1 MLKLSSMK
9 QSSQY
14 PIPEPIQSKLSELR
28 GMISRL
34 IACQGI
40 VVLATWLLLSFL
52 FFGLLDYLPARF
64 GADES
69 PRFVRILM
77 LAIMG
82 AGTLAILYHFFWNRW
97 LVRWSDSS
105 LALAI
110 ERQHPEFQST
120 LITTVQAAASSP
132 KVKQTGP
139 KHAPDRRGKVIDTDV
154 LRETDHPS
162 RGGLLEIASEQAIQ
176 RIRNIDIHSLI
187 RFRTLQWELSLFAV
201 AAALGSVVLLL
212 APGWTSQWGKR
223 LFALSD
229 TPWPRTTQLGV
240 TGLELEVP
248 PFTGNPKRDRY
259 LIPFRDNT
267 IRVPKGVSA
276 RMKAWAKQLLPPPYD
291 VCTLQYRDVDGNRGR
306 ASMLSD
312 SDSDPRDFVLD
323 GPPLQN
329 ISDSLWMTLAG
340 GDARISNLRLEAVDA
355 PLALSTEIDVEY
367 PRYLQRSTKTSWGNE
382 RIPYRNGMRL
392 PQGSKLSFFVRTN
405 KPAQRCECLILKTG
419 EPSSEGT
426 KEFTIPVEPPS
437 NEFSIPLGALDAN
450 ILAEIRVW
458 DHEGLCATRIQQF
471 VVASINDTVP
481 SVDLVLEGIGTAIT
495 ENAVLPIRSKIKD
508 DYDVDQVW
516 IETVVDE
523 QPLVKSPLALSS
535 QGTADR
541 DIDLKAQREAGLDTP
556 KAGSV
561 LAMMV
566 AASDFLDV
574 NTTPHVGR
582 STPIQL
588 SVVTPDQLLII
599 LERRELAM
607 RARLE
612 QILAELGQLRD
623 LLVMTN
629 KNLTADP
636 KETASAENA
645 PSDENAPSTE
655 EEKSEPSSQTEE
667 SSPREQSSEQ
677 RRARLL
683 VLRAQQAAAQASKSE
698 GELKGVG
705 IEIAQ
710 IVAELINNRVDS
722 KDRRERLEQKIKLP
736 LANLM
741 QSQWTPFAAEI
752 NALESSV
759 AKETPSETSKKL
771 EQTILKNNEIIDAL
785 TTILNDMIDIQDF
798 NEVIDMVRDLL
809 NNQDKVLEKTKQEQK
824 KRVLDL
830 LK

>member
-1 MLKLSSMK
+1 MLKLSAMK
-9 QSSQY
+9 QSSKY

-40 VVLATWLLLSFL
+40 VVLATWLLLSFWL
-52 FFGLLDYLPARF
+52 FGILDYLPARF

-69 PRFVRILM
+69 PKFVRILM
-77 LAIMG
+77 LAIMV
-82 AGTLAILYHFFWNRW
+82 AGGVAILYHFFWNRW
-97 LVRWSDSS
+97 LVRWSDSA

-120 LITTVQAAASSP
+120 LITTVQAAASAP
-132 KVKQTGP
+132 KVKQAGA
-139 KHAPDRRGKVIDTDV
+139 KHAPDRRGQVSDTDS
-154 LRETDHPS
+154 LHETDHPS
-162 RGGLLEIASEQAIQ
+162 RAGLLEIARERAIQ
-176 RIRNIDIHSLI
+176 RIRDIDIKSLI
-187 RFRTLQWELSLFAV
+187 RFRTLQWELTLFAV
-201 AAALGSVVLLL
+201 AAAFSSVVLLL

-229 TPWPRTTQLGV
+229 TPWPRTTQLGL

-259 LIPFRDNT
+259 LIPFRDNS

-367 PRYLQRSTKTSWGNE
+367 PSYLQRSTKTSWGNE

-419 EPSSEGT
+419 ETSAEGT
-426 KEFTIPVEPPS
+426 NELTIPIEPPS
-437 NEFSIPLGALDAN
+437 NEFSIPLGPLDAN

-481 SVDLVLEGIGTAIT
+481 SVDLILEGIGTAIT
-495 ENAVLPIRSKIKD
+495 ENAVLPVRSKIKD

-523 QPLVKSPLALSS
+523 QPLVKSPIALSS

-629 KNLTADP
+629 KNLATDP
-636 KETASAENA
+636 KESTSNENV
-645 PSDENAPSTE
+645 SNAGVD
-655 EEKSEPSSQTEE
+655 KSEPPSQTEE
-667 SSPREQSSEQ
+667 SAPGEQSSEQ

-771 EQTILKNNEIIDAL
+771 EQTILKNNEIIAAL